1 MSSRTRASAALAL
14 VTVLMAALCACSG
27 PSPRSLLRSID
38 DGAVLIGVK
47 ADQPGLGLRG
57 GDGEY
62 SGFDID
68 VARYVVR
75 TVAAARGKGEPKIT
89 WRESPTPQRERLIDN
104 GEVDA
109 IVASYSIDSARA
121 TEVAF
126 AGPYLT
132 TRQGLLVRRD
142 EAAVGTVS
150 DLGRDRT
157 LCSVAGS
164 TSARS
169 VAALLPGVRSIE
181 YDSYSACAD
190 ALARRAVDAVT
201 TDEVILAGFAAQRPD
216 AFRLVDMVL
225 PKDTCVD
232 GRLRSAGA
240 PFSVE
245 RYGIGL
251 AHGDD
256 AARDAVNAALRQ
268 MLESGEW
275 ERSLR
280 RAVGDEEAART
291 IERDGGTD
299 RLVPGIGDL
308 GFLTATSAPCAAR

>member
-1 MSSRTRASAALAL
+1 M
-14 VTVLMAALCACSG
+14 
-27 PSPRSLLRSID
+27 
-38 DGAVLIGVK
+38 
-47 ADQPGLGLRG
+47 
-57 GDGEY
+57 
-62 SGFDID
+62 
-68 VARYVVR
+68 
-75 TVAAARGKGEPKIT
+75 
-89 WRESPTPQRERLIDN
+89 IDN

-109 IVASYSIDSARA
+109 IVASYSIDAARA
-121 TEVAF
+121 AEVTF

-157 LCSVAGS
+157 LCAVTGS
-164 TSARS
+164 TSART
-169 VAALLPGVRSIE
+169 VAALLPGVRLIE
-181 YDSYSACAD
+181 YGSYSACAE

-216 AFRLVDMVL
+216 AFRLVDMAL

-232 GRLRSAGA
+232 GRLRTAGA

-256 AARDAVNAALRQ
+256 TARDAVNAALRQ
-268 MLESGEW
+268 MLASGEW
-275 ERSLR
+275 ERALR
-280 RAVGDEEAART
+280 RAVGDEEAGRT
-291 IERDGGTD
+291 IDRDGGPD
-299 RLVPGIGDL
+299 RLVAGIGDL
-308 GFLTATSAPCAAR
+308 GFLTATSAPCTAR

>member
-1 MSSRTRASAALAL
+1 MPSRSRASAALAL

-38 DGAVLIGVK
+38 DGAVLLGVK

-57 GDGEY
+57 NDGEY

-75 TVAAARGKGEPKIT
+75 TVSAARGRPEPRIS
-89 WRESPTPQRERLIDN
+89 WRESPTSQREQLIDN

-121 TEVAF
+121 SEVTF

-142 EAAVGTVS
+142 EAAVGVS

-157 LCSVAGS
+157 LCSVTGS
-164 TSARS
+164 TSTRT
-169 VAALLPGVRSIE
+169 VAALLPGVRLLE
-181 YDSYSACAD
+181 YDTYSACAD
-190 ALARRAVDAVT
+190 ALERRAVDAVT

-216 AFRLVDMVL
+216 AFRLVDLVL
-225 PKDTCVD
+225 TKDICVD

-240 PFSVE
+240 PLSVE

-256 AARDAVNAALRQ
+256 DARDAVNAALRR
-268 MLESGEW
+268 MLESGAW

-280 RAVGDEEAART
+280 IAVGDEESGRT
-291 IERDGGTD
+291 VDRDGGSD
-299 RLVPGIGDL
+299 QLVPGIGDL
-308 GFLTATSAPCAAR
+308 GFLTSTSAPCPAR